1 MNVNNR
7 KGGFIPKNYFSFLV
21 YVFFLLRTSS
31 LNFDEFSK
39 KKNSQGKKFTLI
51 LINS

>member
-39 KKNSQGKKFTLI
+39 KKIHKAKNSHLF
-51 LINS
+51 

>member
-39 KKNSQGKKFTLI
+39 KKKIHKAKNSHLF
-51 LINS
+51 